1 MAAELGQQLGLALAD
16 NVQGVAQVENGEA
29 MKPNVVRD
37 RELLTGQN
45 PFSDEPFVGEL
56 LDMLGGA
63 RA

>member
-1 MAAELGQQLGLALAD
+1 
-16 NVQGVAQVENGEA
+16 